1 MAAPPLANGARRPA
15 LPRAGVRAA
24 TRGSRPAADQT
35 GPVVAGADP
44 LTQVATLGRHVYQ
57 ELETRIL
64 TGQLLPGMKVSLR
77 GIATMLGT
85 SMQPVREAV
94 GRLVAASALE
104 MTTSR
109 TIRVPMLDRAQADE
123 LWAMRLLLEGEAAA
137 RFAERR
143 VANEAEELFR
153 RSHYLRDYGFGADVP
168 RTMTGIMDWNLELMR
183 GAMSPLLLD
192 MFWGLRLR
200 YAPHIALALS
210 VDQPFDRTFLEFTL
224 HIQDELVMAIVAG
237 DANSARH
244 LRCADLRS
252 FQRFLFARLGW

>member
-1 MAAPPLANGARRPA
+1 M
-15 LPRAGVRAA
+15 GVRTAP
-24 TRGSRPAADQT
+24 RGSRGAAGT
-35 GPVVAGADP
+35 DP
-44 LTQVATLGRHVYQ
+44 LTPGATLGRHVYQ

-104 MTTSR
+104 ITTSR
-109 TIRVPMLDRAQADE
+109 TIRVPVLGRAQADE

-143 VANEAEELFR
+143 VADEAEALFQ
-153 RSHYLRDYGFGADVP
+153 RSHFLRDHGFRADVP
-168 RTMTGIMDWNLELMR
+168 QTMTGMMDWNFALMQ
-183 GAMSPLLLD
+183 GAMSPLLFD
-192 MFWGLRLR
+192 MFLGLRLR
-200 YAPHIALALS
+200 YAPHIAQALS
-210 VDQPFDRTFLEFTL
+210 VRQPFDPTFLEFTL
-224 HIQDELVMAIVAG
+224 HIQDELVMAIIAG

-252 FQRFLFARLGW
+252 FQRFLFTRIGW

>member
-1 MAAPPLANGARRPA
+1 LTRLPQQAAAAAKGGRRPA
-15 LPRAGVRAA
+15 PPRLGTRGAA
-24 TRGSRPAADQT
+24 RGSRQAGPAE
-35 GPVVAGADP
+35 ADP
-44 LTQVATLGRHVYQ
+44 IVPGTTLGQHVYRD
-57 ELETRIL
+57 LETRIL

-77 GIATMLGT
+77 GIASLLGT

-104 MTTSR
+104 MTISR

-123 LWAMRLLLEGEAAA
+123 LWAARLLLEGEAAA

-143 VANEAEELFR
+143 AGQEAEALFQH
-153 RSHYLRDYGFGADVP
+153 SHYLRDHGFGADVP
-168 RTMTGIMDWNLELMR
+168 QTMR
-183 GAMSPLLLD
+183 GMMGWNQALMQGALSPLLFD
-192 MFWGLRLR
+192 MFLGLRLR

-224 HIQDELVMAIVAG
+224 HIQDELIMAIVAG

-244 LRCADLRS
+244 LRCADMRS